1 MNPESIIARLTKRDP
16 ARVPAVA
23 VSGLDVTLSYPSD
36 EAHAARVSAD
46 VEALRSHG
54 EHVLASS
61 ESNAANSVSLAFVAK
76 PSK

>member
-1 MNPESIIARLTKRDP
+1 
-16 ARVPAVA
+16 
-23 VSGLDVTLSYPSD
+23 
-36 EAHAARVSAD
+36 VSAD

-61 ESNAANSVSLAFVAK
+61 ESNAVNSVSLAFVAK

>member
-23 VSGLDVTLSYPSD
+23 VSGFDVMFFYLSD
-36 EAHAARVSAD
+36 EVYVARVSAD

-61 ESNAANSVSLAFVAK
+61 ESNAVNSVSLAFVAK